1 MNREAADDRL
11 FHHFFGWVFHDRRGG
26 LAMNRDDV
34 KISKHALQRLFVR
47 GISVAEALSAIE
59 NGEVIMEYLADRSST
74 SHWGDRQ

>member
-1 MNREAADDRL
+1 
-11 FHHFFGWVFHDRRGG
+11 
-26 LAMNRDDV
+26 MNRDDV